1 MQPLVSIQDMGPTRV
16 TATVRNPA
24 DSSKSWRGDFV
35 VDVQACNSFVPRSCL
50 AAIDLQPRGER
61 TYELA
66 DGREVTG
73 EVTTGEIEFRG
84 ALVGGTIV
92 YGDDDAEPVLG
103 MTALAAGGFEFDP
116 IERTIRKLR
125 AVRPGGRT
133 SPFWSHASLADLA
146 QQQHVAPVD
155 DLESIAALWPAADD
169 ADALLAHVLA
179 ERAVRRQAHRS
190 RDEP

>member
-1 MQPLVSIQDMGPTRV
+1 MDPTRV

-24 DSSKSWRGDFV
+24 DSSKSWHGDFV
-35 VDVQACNSFVPRSCL
+35 VDAQACNSVVPRSCL
-50 AAIDLQPRGER
+50 AAIDLEPKGKS

-66 DGREVTG
+66 DGREVTR
-73 EVTTGEIEFRG
+73 EVTTGEIEFLG

-92 YGDDDAEPVLG
+92 YGDDDTEPVLG

-116 IERTIRKLR
+116 IQRKIRKLR
-125 AVRPGGRT
+125 AVTSRGRT
-133 SPFWSHASLADLA
+133 SSFWSHASLTDLA
-146 QQQHVAPVD
+146 RQQHVAPVD

-169 ADALLAHVLA
+169 ADDLLAHVLT

-190 RDEP
+190 REP